1 MADDN
6 LDNDQ
11 ISVKD
16 DSPEQEPT
24 KLQKRRT
31 KMLNNTTKLVPGR
44 LNLQKG
50 TNFRKLFRVL
60 NFSLFG
66 TKRLVNRVDQ
76 WRSISKAK
84 GKALDAIGEDW
95 GVYRNGSDDDFY
107 RFLIRFKQSQSRAD
121 GSVNSL
127 IKVISD
133 ALGADPKDISIKN
146 FPNEP
151 QAIVIDNIPN
161 RYIDN
166 DQKMKMVIQQLE
178 NSVAAGIKIAG
189 VHFNDH
195 TQFTIYVGSYL
206 SNFTTYKIPTEED
219 VTKYHLGTALTT
231 YVSTYGSSF
240 TKYKVPNEEDV
251 TTYHFDV
258 PLELHP
264 TVYNSTFT
272 KYKIPNAEDES
283 IYHLGSTTPVYVVQT
298 MKCLTKYRINERK
311 VS

>member
-6 LDNDQ
+6 LGNDQ

-44 LNLQKG
+44 LNVQKG

-146 FPNEP
+146 FTNEP
-151 QAIVIDNIPN
+151 QTIVVDNIPN
-161 RYIDN
+161 KYIDT
-166 DQKMKMVIQQLE
+166 DDKTRMIIKQIE
-178 NSVAAGIKIAG
+178 NSVAAGISIAG
-189 VHFNDH
+189 IHFTDQTNL
-195 TQFTIYVGSYL
+195 TIYPATYVGMFTSYV
-206 SNFTTYKIPTEED
+206 IPAWED
-219 VTKYHLGTALTT
+219 VTVSQFELPMQSYPAVYGQVFQHYQVATA
-231 YVSTYGSSF
+231 
-240 TKYKVPNEEDV
+240 EDV
-251 TTYHFDV
+251 T
-258 PLELHP
+258 
-264 TVYNSTFT
+264 VYQHDT
-272 KYKIPNAEDES
+272 
-283 IYHLGSTTPVYVVQT
+283 TTPAYIGQAVSHF
-298 MKCLTKYRINERK
+298 KKYTINGKE
-311 VS
+311 

>member
-44 LNLQKG
+44 LNVHKG
-50 TNFRKLFRVL
+50 TNFRKLLKTV
-60 NFSLFG
+60 NFILFG
-66 TKRLVNRVDQ
+66 AKRTVNRIDQ
-76 WRSISKAK
+76 WRSIDKAK
-84 GKALDAIGEDW
+84 GKALDVIGQDW

-107 RFLIRFKQSQSRAD
+107 RFLIRFKQFQSRAD

-127 IKVISD
+127 INVISGV
-133 ALGADPKDISIKN
+133 LEADPKDIHVTD

-166 DQKMKMVIQQLE
+166 DQKIKMVIQQLE

-219 VTKYHLGTALTT
+219 VTKYQLGTALTT
-231 YVSTYGSSF
+231 YVSSHGSSF
-240 TKYKVPNEEDV
+240 TRYKVPNEEDV

-264 TVYNSTFT
+264 AVYNSMFT
-272 KYKIPNAEDES
+272 KYKIPNAEDKS
-283 IYHLGSTTPVYVVQT
+283 VYHLGSTTPVYVAHII
-298 MKCLTKYRINERK
+298 KSLTKYRINERK

>member
-1 MADDN
+1 MPKH
-6 LDNDQ
+6 
-11 ISVKD
+11 I
-16 DSPEQEPT
+16 T
-24 KLQKRRT
+24 RQKRNGWLRH
-31 KMLNNTTKLVPGR
+31 MINTLPDSVNKDYDSNVV
-44 LNLQKG
+44 
-50 TNFRKLFRVL
+50 KLFKIISYQIVKTRFAAERVE
-60 NFSLFG
+60 N
-66 TKRLVNRVDQ
+66 
-76 WRSISKAK
+76 WRDLKLAR
-84 GKALDAIGEDW
+84 GKALDKIGKQYDVVR
-95 GVYRNGSDDDFY
+95 GDSDDDFY
-107 RFLIRFKQSQSRAD
+107 RFLIRFKQFQSRAD

-127 IKVISD
+127 INVISGV
-133 ALGADPKDISIKN
+133 LEADPKDIHVTD

-231 YVSTYGSSF
+231 YVSAYGSSF
-240 TKYKVPNEEDV
+240 TKYRVPNEEDI

-264 TVYNSTFT
+264 AVYCSTFM
-272 KYKIPNAEDES
+272 KYKITNAEDEN
-283 IYHLGSTTPVYVVQT
+283 IYHLASKTPIYVAQT
-298 MKCLTKYRINERK
+298 MTTLTKYKINERK